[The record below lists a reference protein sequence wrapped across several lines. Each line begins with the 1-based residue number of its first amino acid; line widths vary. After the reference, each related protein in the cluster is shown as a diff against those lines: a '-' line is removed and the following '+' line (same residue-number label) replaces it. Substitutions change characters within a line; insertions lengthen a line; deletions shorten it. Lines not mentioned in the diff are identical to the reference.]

1 MTFALSVSTSKKRE
15 PWHAKVRADLAR
27 NRLTAKD
34 LASRIGVPGSKASK
48 VARWISGENAAK
60 FEDVSAIADALGI
73 SLDFLAGRIPAPNEE
88 WTDDDYGRALKTLS
102 ADARKVV
109 ALLNDPRAAAYLA
122 RAADQFVELE
132 RSRAR

>member
-1 MTFALSVSTSKKRE
+1 MLDVALKKSAR
-15 PWHAKVRADLAR
+15 PWHARIRAILGERRMDDVDV
-27 NRLTAKD
+27 AKA
-34 LASRIGVPGSKASK
+34 LGLPKSKTSK
-48 VARWISGENAAK
+48 VHRWLSGENAAK
-60 FEDVSAIADALGI
+60 FEDVSAIADALGV